1 MISRICIAAEPNTK
15 AARRREQARIRIA
28 GVPELTPSQRQ
39 IRGRVEAVIAVFAPV
54 LDAVLAV
61 GDRIS
66 RTVEP
71 EDHGYYPP
79 RPLADEPPEPDQKTT

>member
-1 MISRICIAAEPNTK
+1 M
-15 AARRREQARIRIA
+15 
-28 GVPELTPSQRQ
+28 PELTPSQQRT
-39 IRGRVEAVIAVFAPV
+39 RGRVESLIGLMAPA

-79 RPLADEPPEPDQKTT
+79 RPLAEEPSTATERKPTP